1 MFLFDIM
8 VDMEDKEKYDYL
20 GRKLSWSGFDF
31 DEEILDK
38 DKDD

>member
-1 MFLFDIM
+1 
-8 VDMEDKEKYDYL
+8 MEENKSKYDYL

-31 DEEILDK
+31 DEEILDE